1 MEGENAVYPIA
12 ERGFGLEK
20 KKKAEG
26 GFITCHLTCGHSISI
41 SQT

>member
-20 KKKAEG
+20 KRRQKADLLLA
-26 GFITCHLTCGHSISI
+26 I
-41 SQT
+41 